1 MNKSGTMYIEVDLP
15 TQNLTA
21 FNDNGIVLMDTKV
34 STARNG
40 AGEALNSYCTPR
52 GWHKIRAKIG
62 KGMPLNTVF
71 EGRRSTNEIYSSELR
86 RQYPDRDWIL
96 TRILW
101 LSGLEPGYN
110 RLGGVDTMRRFIY
123 IHGCPEENPMGVEGS
138 SGCITMRNEEI
149 VDLFELVDV
158 GTLVRI
164 SANQIL

>member
-15 TQNLTA
+15 SQNLTA
-21 FNDNGIVLMDTKV
+21 FSDNGMVLMDTKV

-40 AGEALNSYCTPR
+40 AGEDLNSFCTPR

-71 EGRRSTNEIYSSELR
+71 QGRRPTNEIYSSEFR

-110 RLGGVDTMRRFIY
+110 RLGGVDTMQRFIY

-138 SGCITMRNEEI
+138 AGCIKMRNEEI
-149 VDLFELVDV
+149 VNLFELVDV

-164 SANQIL
+164 SATKTL